1 MRPSSRDA
9 CASNAFG
16 GACLQGGISE
26 EGSKAAQQL
35 RSLHPAE
42 AFSMVAWYLDDL
54 SSGGDPQHAAL
65 LAQMIGDVAG
75 FAAARHC
82 AERGKAD

>member
-1 MRPSSRDA
+1 
-9 CASNAFG
+9 
-16 GACLQGGISE
+16 
-26 EGSKAAQQL
+26 
-35 RSLHPAE
+35 
-42 AFSMVAWYLDDL
+42 MVAWYLDDL